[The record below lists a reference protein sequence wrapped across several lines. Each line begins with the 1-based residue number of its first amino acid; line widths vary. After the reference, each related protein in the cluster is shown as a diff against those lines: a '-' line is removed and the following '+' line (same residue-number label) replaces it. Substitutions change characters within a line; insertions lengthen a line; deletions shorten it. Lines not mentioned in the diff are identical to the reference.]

1 MSNSKYAAVFLT
13 AINQDAISSRDK
25 QIEKISIDI
34 NLFSHGSNNLNL
46 IVRNKSEKLDVKN
59 AKPDPEGY
67 ILCCEKLELKPEQV
81 LVVEDG
87 SYGIEAAKRAGCN
100 ILKVDSPKDVSLEL
114 FSELVPKLVGLEK

>member
-1 MSNSKYAAVFLT
+1 LRVENFKIGLVTNSIRETTEFMLKRANVFHFLDVVIT
-13 AINQDAISSRDK
+13 N
-25 QIEKISIDI
+25 E
-34 NLFSHGSNNLNL
+34 
-46 IVRNKSEKLDVKN
+46 DVKN

-67 ILCCEKLELKPEQV
+67 ILCCEKLDLKPEQV